1 VIGESAYLYWKNH
14 IVDKIIDRHGVSP
27 EEVEEVIFE
36 DEPELVRHGQN
47 RFLIHGQTTAG
58 RYLFIVLEQEEKE
71 IYVPITARDMSERE
85 KQAFKRRRAK
95 KRY

>member
-1 VIGESAYLYWKNH
+1 MIGESAYLYWKNH
-14 IVDKIIDRHGVSP
+14 IVDKIIERHGVSP

-36 DEPELVRHGQN
+36 DEPESVKHGQN
-47 RFLIHGQTTAG
+47 RFLIHGQTAAG

-71 IYVPITARDMSERE
+71 IYVPITARDMSGRE
-85 KQAFKRRRAK
+85 KQAFKRRRTK

>member
-1 VIGESAYLYWKNH
+1 MIDESAYLYWKNH
-14 IVDKIIDRHGVSP
+14 IVDKIIERHGVSP

-36 DEPELVRHGQN
+36 DEPELVKHGQN
-47 RFLIHGQTTAG
+47 RFLIHGQTTAS

-95 KRY
+95 KCY